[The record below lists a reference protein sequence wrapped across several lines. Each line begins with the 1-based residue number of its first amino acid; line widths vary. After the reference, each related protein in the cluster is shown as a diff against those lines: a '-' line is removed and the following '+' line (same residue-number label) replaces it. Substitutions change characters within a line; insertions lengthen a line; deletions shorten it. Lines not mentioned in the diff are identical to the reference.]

1 MKSTSKLKT
10 NTEMRAQYS
19 ALIHSYWA
27 KIDEFDRKYQETGD
41 VNYKILVNHNKTL
54 VMGIMAKIKSTE
66 VQENEN
72 SNS

>member
-1 MKSTSKLKT
+1 
-10 NTEMRAQYS
+10 MRAQYS

-27 KIDEFDRKYQETGD
+27 KIDEFDRKYHETGD